1 MRSKDIEIGGLIYRV
16 YENGDVYSSN
26 GIVKQRPNTSG
37 YATFTAGKHGQR
49 RSVTTHLLVARLFL
63 PNPNNFPE
71 VDHLD
76 ANRMNPN
83 LNNLDWVTH
92 QENIRRAKERGS
104 YEGRIKGEKNPKA
117 KLSESIVLQ
126 LIDEYRKGVSIQEMV
141 VKYGYP
147 WSTISNAVKG
157 VTWSYLQ

>member
-1 MRSKDIEIGGLIYRV
+1 
-16 YENGDVYSSN
+16 
-26 GIVKQRPNTSG
+26 
-37 YATFTAGKHGQR
+37 
-49 RSVTTHLLVARLFL
+49 
-63 PNPNNFPE
+63 
-71 VDHLD
+71 
-76 ANRMNPN
+76 MNPN
-83 LNNLDWVTH
+83 LNNLDWVTN
-92 QENIRRAKERGS
+92 QENIRRTKERGS